1 MQHLQILIINRR
13 QKVMYV
19 VYKRICE
26 IDQIAILAIWSFC
39 FSKVFLH
46 KGFICFLLNLL
57 KEKRGIFLCV
67 NSYSTAVYTKI
78 RRFYMNVQ
86 EVMDKLAE
94 LSSEQTKKTFM
105 NHGASGNLYGVKI
118 GDLKKLVKYVKKDHE
133 LALALYDT
141 GNFDAMYLAGLS
153 INPKLL
159 TKETLQKWVGNADWY
174 MLAEYT
180 VAGVAAESL
189 YALEL
194 AREWMESEDEMT
206 AVAGWSTYANYLSIT
221 ADEKLDLEEIRAL
234 LTRAETTIHQEKNR
248 VRYCING
255 FVISVGAYVIDL
267 HDEAMK
273 VAETIG
279 KVNVNMG
286 NIACKVP
293 HAVPYIEKIASRNK
307 IGVKRKTCIC

>member
-1 MQHLQILIINRR
+1 
-13 QKVMYV
+13 
-19 VYKRICE
+19 
-26 IDQIAILAIWSFC
+26 
-39 FSKVFLH
+39 
-46 KGFICFLLNLL
+46 
-57 KEKRGIFLCV
+57 
-67 NSYSTAVYTKI
+67 
-78 RRFYMNVQ
+78 MNVQ
-86 EVMDKLAE
+86 EIMNKLAE
-94 LSSEQTKKTFM
+94 LSSEQTKKTFI
-105 NHGASGNLYGVKI
+105 NHGANGTLYGVKI
-118 GDLKKLVKYVKKDHE
+118 GDLKKLVKHVKKDHE

-153 INPKLL
+153 INPKLV

-180 VAGVAAESL
+180 VAGVAAESH

-194 AREWMESEDEMT
+194 AREWMESEEEMT

-221 ADEKLDLEEIRAL
+221 PDEKLDLEEIRTL
-234 LTRAETTIHQEKNR
+234 LQRAETTIHQEKNR
-248 VRYCING
+248 VRYCMNG

-279 KVNVNMG
+279 NVHVNMG
-286 NIACKVP
+286 NTACKVP
-293 HAVPYIEKIASRNK
+293 LAVPYIEKIASRNK

>member
-1 MQHLQILIINRR
+1 MNIQ
-13 QKVMYV
+13 
-19 VYKRICE
+19 E
-26 IDQIAILAIWSFC
+26 I
-39 FSKVFLH
+39 
-46 KGFICFLLNLL
+46 
-57 KEKRGIFLCV
+57 
-67 NSYSTAVYTKI
+67 
-78 RRFYMNVQ
+78 
-86 EVMDKLAE
+86 MDKLAE

-118 GDLKKLVKYVKKDHE
+118 GDLKKLVKHVKKDHE

-153 INPKLL
+153 IDPKLL

-180 VAGVAAESL
+180 VAGVAAESQ

-194 AREWMESEDEMT
+194 AREWMESEEEMT

-221 ADEKLDLEEIRAL
+221 PDEKLDLEEIRAL
-234 LTRAETTIHQEKNR
+234 LQRAKTTIHQEKNR

-255 FVISVGAYVIDL
+255 FVISVGAYVMDL

-273 VAETIG
+273 SAETIG
-279 KVNVNMG
+279 KVQVNMG
-286 NIACKVP
+286 NTACKVP
-293 HAVPYIEKIASRNK
+293 LAVPYIEKIASRNK